1 MEAEL
6 FLSFALWRIAVI
18 HASLMLKCLA
28 NRHHVGFTKNSEM
41 SFTEILQEL
50 PKLTESER
58 QELREWLDGYD
69 PETESEWTRIAMER
83 IRQLDAGLAP
93 LDGDQVLEEMRR
105 LAKQLAHG

>member
-1 MEAEL
+1 
-6 FLSFALWRIAVI
+6 
-18 HASLMLKCLA
+18 MLGLLK
-28 NRHHVGFTKNSEM
+28 
-41 SFTEILQEL
+41 I

-69 PETESEWTRIAMER
+69 PVIESEWTRIAMER